1 MVMFCCHSEKL
12 GIYAFLRMIFIFRVK
27 VIVSANIDRPYPDR
41 PFEGQMSFYVEYS
54 GVAMNLDGFA
64 TVGTK
69 MDEEQFGSSIQKVL
83 EKTFKS
89 SRAIDLESLCI
100 ITGQRV
106 WNVRVDVHII
116 EDDGNAVDAAVAA
129 VLAALTDFRRPDVE
143 VTADQEVIVHS
154 MFEKHPVPL
163 SIHHFPASVS
173 FALYLS
179 SEGKILGLIDPTNL
193 ESSAQDGCVTMV
205 LNRQGEIIYLN
216 KPGGLEIDTKILVEE
231 LVPSA
236 KVSSIK
242 LLDLVS
248 AAVSSRLPVRI

>member
-1 MVMFCCHSEKL
+1 
-12 GIYAFLRMIFIFRVK
+12 
-27 VIVSANIDRPYPDR
+27 
-41 PFEGQMSFYVEYS
+41 
-54 GVAMNLDGFA
+54 MNLDGFA

-89 SRAIDLESLCI
+89 SRAVDLESLCI

-116 EDDGNAVDAAVAA
+116 EDDGNAVDAV
-129 VLAALTDFRRPDVE
+129 VLAALTALTDFRRPDVE
-143 VTADQEVIVHS
+143 VTAEQEVIVHS

-173 FALYLS
+173 FALYLDPDG
-179 SEGKILGLIDPTNL
+179 GKTLSIVDPTNL
-193 ESSAQDGCVTMV
+193 ESSAQDGCLSIV

-216 KPGGLEIDTKILVEE
+216 KPGGLEIDSKFLIEE

-242 LLDLVS
+242 LLDQVS
-248 AAVSSRLPVRI
+248 AAVTGRPSVRI